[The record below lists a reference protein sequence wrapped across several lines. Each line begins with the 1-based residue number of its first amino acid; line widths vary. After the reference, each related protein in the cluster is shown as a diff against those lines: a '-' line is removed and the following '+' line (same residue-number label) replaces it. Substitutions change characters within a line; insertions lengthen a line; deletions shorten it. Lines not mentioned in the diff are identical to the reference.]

1 MQQQY
6 DYIIT
11 GAGCAG
17 LSLLKRMMQ
26 HPIFEQKKILLIDK
40 ADKNTNDR
48 TWCFWEQQPGA
59 FENIIHQRW
68 KQIDF
73 YSDDFSARF
82 DLAPYEYK
90 MIRGIDLFSSVL
102 REAKQRSN
110 IDILTEDVHS
120 VFSNE
125 TYAVV
130 KTKEKEF
137 HAGYVFNSIF
147 FNDWKQEALRKKNVY
162 VLLQHFK
169 GWIIE
174 TSQNV
179 FDERIAT
186 FMDFRI
192 SQQRG
197 TAFVYVLPIS
207 KNKAL
212 IEYTLFTEE
221 VLAQQEYDAELS
233 NYIQAFLG
241 IRNYSV
247 THTEFGI
254 IPMTNYSFSKGEGRI
269 INIGT
274 AGGQTKASS
283 GYTFQ
288 FIQKHAE
295 KIIDALVQ
303 GKDLLSTQSVFQ
315 KRFNLYDRIL
325 LNVLYNKKLRG
336 DKLFAQLFKKNSPQ
350 KILKFLD
357 NETSFA
363 EEWKIMNSVPLSK
376 FLPASLKEI
385 FNS

>member
-1 MQQQY
+1 MTDKY

-17 LSLLKRMMQ
+17 LSLLKRMMC
-26 HPIFEQKKILLIDK
+26 HPFFGQKKILLIDK
-40 ADKNTNDR
+40 ADKSTNDR

-59 FENIIHQRW
+59 FEDIVHQRW

-73 YSDDFSARF
+73 YSNDFSARF

-102 REAKQRSN
+102 SEAKQRSD
-110 IDILTEDVHS
+110 IDILIEDVHS

-125 TYAVV
+125 TYAAV

-147 FNDWKQEALRKKNVY
+147 FNDWKQEALQKKNVY

-174 TSQNV
+174 TSENV

-192 SQQRG
+192 SQERG
-197 TAFVYVLPIS
+197 TTFVYVLPIS

-221 VLAQQEYDAELS
+221 VLTQQEYDAELS
-233 NYIQAFLG
+233 MYIQSFLHVK
-241 IRNYSV
+241 NYTV
-247 THTEFGI
+247 IHTEFGI
-254 IPMTNYSFSKGEGRI
+254 IPMTNYSFPKGEGRI

-295 KIIDALVQ
+295 KIIDALVR
-303 GKDLLSTQSVFQ
+303 GKDPLSTQSIFQ

-325 LNVLYNKKLRG
+325 LNVLYNKKLNG

-350 KILKFLD
+350 TVLKFLD

-363 EEWKIMNSVPLSK
+363 EELKIMNSVPLNK
-376 FLPASLKEI
+376 FLPASLKEF
-385 FNS
+385 FNN